1 MLIYT
6 KNKKGAIKKMLTY
19 QDFLQNSGKGL
30 GTFLLRVVDEHK
42 SSEAYKIARDAEQY
56 DKQRNVT
63 IMNFQKYL
71 YNMKGAKIPDV
82 ISPNHKLASN
92 FFNRF
97 TTQLTQYLL
106 GNGVTF
112 AEEGVKEKLG
122 QSFDTELQRAG
133 KFALV
138 GGVSFGFWDL
148 DKLRVFK
155 FTEFAPLYDEEN
167 GGLRVGVRF
176 WQLAPNKPLR
186 MTLYEEDGYTEFIK
200 SDREPVKEL
209 RPKMPYKLI
218 VKQTQADGV
227 EIYDGGNYPNFPIVP
242 LYANDYHRSELL
254 GLRENIDAYDLIK
267 SGFANDLDGH
277 MLYWLVQN
285 AGGMDDVDVARLLE
299 RIKTMGAAIATDDG
313 TVSPHSIQ
321 IPYESRIAYLDRLE
335 QDLYKDFGALKVEN
349 ISGGATTATE
359 INAAYE
365 PLNIKANSFEYQC
378 IEFIQGILKLQ
389 GIYTTPQFKRDKI
402 ANYQE
407 ETSMI
412 LQSANY
418 LDDETILKKL
428 PFLTPDEVDSI
439 LLRKNEEE
447 ARRYKIA
454 EDISQGKGFTTE
466 NYGADKNGQ
475 QLTETDKNEVNE
487 PEDEYENGDE
497 DGKKENG
504 RSSQKSGQNI
514 DEKGKKNK

>member
-1 MLIYT
+1 
-6 KNKKGAIKKMLTY
+6 MLTY
-19 QDFLQNSGKGL
+19 QDFLKNKGSEL
-30 GTFLLRVVDEHK
+30 GTFLLQVIDEHK
-42 SSEAYKIARDAEQY
+42 SSDAYRIARDAEQY

-82 ISPNHKLASN
+82 ISPNHKLSSN

-112 AEEGVKEKLG
+112 PEEGVKEKLG
-122 QSFDTELQRAG
+122 EDFDTELQRAG
-133 KFALV
+133 KYALV
-138 GGVSFGFWDL
+138 GGVSFGFWDY

-167 GGLRVGVRF
+167 GGLRVGIRF

-186 MTLYEEDGYTEFIK
+186 MTLYEEDGYTEYIK
-200 SDREPVKEL
+200 HDRGNVTEL
-209 RPKMPYKLI
+209 QPKRPYKLI
-218 VKQTQADGV
+218 VKSTEADGV
-227 EIYDGGNYPNFPIVP
+227 EIYNGGNYPNFPIVP
-242 LYANDYHRSELL
+242 LYANNYHRSELI

-277 MLYWLVQN
+277 LFYWLIQN
-285 AGGMDDVDVARLLE
+285 AGGMDDVDVAKLLE
-299 RIKTMGAAIATDDG
+299 RIKTMGAAIATDEG
-313 TVSPHSIQ
+313 TVAPHEIK

-335 QDLYKDFGALKVEN
+335 EDLYKDFGALKVEN
-349 ISGGATTATE
+349 ISAGATTATQ

-378 IEFIQGILKLQ
+378 IEFVQGILKLQ

-407 ETSMI
+407 ETSMV

-418 LDDETILKKL
+418 LDDETILKHL
-428 PFLTPDEVDSI
+428 PFLSPDEIDEI
-439 LLRKNEEE
+439 LARKEEEE
-447 ARRYKIA
+447 ARRYEMA
-454 EDISQGKGFTTE
+454 QQISQGKGFNDEADTSGQSVTE
-466 NYGADKNGQ
+466 AD
-475 QLTETDKNEVNE
+475 NEENE
-487 PEDEYENGDE
+487 PGDE
-497 DGKKENG
+497 DDKQEGAEQTEN
-504 RSSQKSGQNI
+504 STQKSGQ
-514 DEKGKKNK
+514 KPVTKRGQNK

>member
-1 MLIYT
+1 
-6 KNKKGAIKKMLTY
+6 MLTY
-19 QDFLQNSGKGL
+19 QDFLKNKGSEL
-30 GTFLLRVVDEHK
+30 GTFLLQVIDEHK
-42 SSEAYKIARDAEQY
+42 SSDAYRIARDAEQY

-82 ISPNHKLASN
+82 ISPNHKLSSN

-112 AEEGVKEKLG
+112 PEEGVKEKLG
-122 QSFDTELQRAG
+122 EDFDTELQRAG
-133 KFALV
+133 KYALV
-138 GGVSFGFWDL
+138 GGVSFGFWDY

-167 GGLRVGVRF
+167 GGLRVGIRF

-186 MTLYEEDGYTEFIK
+186 MTLYEEDGYTEYIK
-200 SDREPVKEL
+200 YDKEPLREMKNGAK
-209 RPKMPYKLI
+209 RPYKLL
-218 VKQTQADGV
+218 VKSTQADGT
-227 EIYDGGNYPNFPIVP
+227 EIYGGENYPNFPIVP
-242 LYANDYHRSELL
+242 LYANNYHRSELV
-254 GLRENIDAYDLIK
+254 GMRENIDAYDLIK

-277 MLYWLVQN
+277 LFYWLIQN
-285 AGGMDDVDVARLLE
+285 AGGMDDVDVAKLLE
-299 RIKTMGAAIATDDG
+299 RIKTMGAAIATDEG
-313 TVSPHSIQ
+313 TVAPHEIK

-335 QDLYKDFGALKVEN
+335 EDLYKDFGALKVEN
-349 ISGGATTATE
+349 ISAGATTATQ

-378 IEFIQGILKLQ
+378 IEFVQGILKLQ

-407 ETSMI
+407 ETSMV

-418 LDDETILKKL
+418 LDDETILKHL
-428 PFLTPDEVDSI
+428 PFLSPDEIDEI
-439 LLRKNEEE
+439 LARKEEEE
-447 ARRYKIA
+447 ARRYEMA
-454 EDISQGKGFTTE
+454 QQISQGKGFNDEADTSGQSVTE
-466 NYGADKNGQ
+466 AD
-475 QLTETDKNEVNE
+475 NEENE
-487 PEDEYENGDE
+487 PGDE
-497 DGKKENG
+497 DDKQEGAEQTED
-504 RSSQKSGQNI
+504 STQKSGQKPVTKRGQNR
-514 DEKGKKNK
+514 

>member
-1 MLIYT
+1 
-6 KNKKGAIKKMLTY
+6 MLTY
-19 QDFLQNSGKGL
+19 QDFLKNKGSEL
-30 GTFLLRVVDEHK
+30 GTFLLQVIDEHK
-42 SSEAYKIARDAEQY
+42 SSDAYRIARDAEQY

-82 ISPNHKLASN
+82 ISPNHKLSSN

-112 AEEGVKEKLG
+112 PEEGVKEKLG
-122 QSFDTELQRAG
+122 EDFDTELQRAG
-133 KFALV
+133 KYALV
-138 GGVSFGFWDL
+138 GGVSFGFWDY

-167 GGLRVGVRF
+167 GGLRVGIRF

-186 MTLYEEDGYTEFIK
+186 MTLYEEDGYTEYIK
-200 SDREPVKEL
+200 HDRGNVQEL
-209 RPKMPYKLI
+209 QPKRPYKLI
-218 VKQTQADGV
+218 VKSTEADGV
-227 EIYDGGNYPNFPIVP
+227 EIYNGGNYPNFPIVP
-242 LYANDYHRSELL
+242 LYANNYHRSELV
-254 GLRENIDAYDLIK
+254 GMRENIDAYDLIK

-277 MLYWLVQN
+277 LFYWLIQN
-285 AGGMDDVDVARLLE
+285 AGGMDDVDVAKLLE
-299 RIKTMGAAIATDDG
+299 RIKTMGAAIATDEG
-313 TVSPHSIQ
+313 TVAPHEIK

-335 QDLYKDFGALKVEN
+335 EDLYKDFGALKVEN
-349 ISGGATTATE
+349 ISAGATTATQ

-378 IEFIQGILKLQ
+378 IEFVQGILKLQ

-407 ETSMI
+407 ETSMV

-418 LDDETILKKL
+418 LDDETILKHL
-428 PFLTPDEVDSI
+428 PFLSPDEIDEI
-439 LLRKNEEE
+439 LARKEEEE
-447 ARRYKIA
+447 ARRYEMA
-454 EDISQGKGFTTE
+454 QQISQGKGFNDEADTSGQSVTE
-466 NYGADKNGQ
+466 AD
-475 QLTETDKNEVNE
+475 NEENE
-487 PEDEYENGDE
+487 LGDE
-497 DGKKENG
+497 DDKQEVTEQAED
-504 RSSQKSGQNI
+504 STQKSGQ
-514 DEKGKKNK
+514 KPVTKRGQNK

>member
-1 MLIYT
+1 
-6 KNKKGAIKKMLTY
+6 MLTY
-19 QDFLQNSGKGL
+19 QDFLKNKGSGL
-30 GTFLLRVVDEHK
+30 GTFLLQVIDEHK
-42 SSEAYKIARDAEQY
+42 SSDAYRIARDAEQY

-71 YNMKGAKIPDV
+71 YTMKGAKIPDV
-82 ISPNHKLASN
+82 ISPNHKLSSN

-112 AEEGVKEKLG
+112 PEEGVKEKLG
-122 QSFDTELQRAG
+122 EDFDTELQRAG
-133 KFALV
+133 KYALV
-138 GGVSFGFWDL
+138 EGVSFGFWDL

-167 GGLRVGVRF
+167 GGLRVGIRF

-186 MTLYEEDGYTEFIK
+186 MTLYEEDGYTEYIK
-200 SDREPVKEL
+200 HDRENVQEL
-209 RPKMPYKLI
+209 QPKRPYKLI
-218 VKQTQADGV
+218 VKSTEADGV
-227 EIYDGGNYPNFPIVP
+227 EIYNGGNYPNFPIVP
-242 LYANDYHRSELL
+242 LYANDYHRSELI

-277 MLYWLVQN
+277 LLYWAIQN
-285 AGGMDDVDVARLLE
+285 AGGMDDVDVAKLLE
-299 RIKTMGAAIATDDG
+299 RIKTMGAALTEDG
-313 TVSPHSIQ
+313 SVVNPHEIK

-349 ISGGATTATE
+349 ISAGATTATQ

-378 IEFIQGILKLQ
+378 IEFVQGILKLQ
-389 GIYTTPQFKRDKI
+389 GIDTTPQFKRDKI

-407 ETSMI
+407 ETSMV

-418 LDDETILKKL
+418 LDDETILKHL
-428 PFLTPDEVDSI
+428 PFLSPDEIDAI
-439 LLRKNEEE
+439 LVRKEEEE
-447 ARRYKIA
+447 ARRYEIA
-454 EDISQGKGFTTE
+454 TQISQGKGFNEQADTSGQNVT
-466 NYGADKNGQ
+466 GAD
-475 QLTETDKNEVNE
+475 NEENE
-487 PEDEYENGDE
+487 LGDE
-497 DGKKENG
+497 DDKQEGTEQTEN
-504 RSSQKSGQNI
+504 STQKSGQDTVTKRGQNR
-514 DEKGKKNK
+514 